1 MKCHVIVFLL
11 AVADPLTRLKVMGTT
26 QRKTAKGG
34 KIRSSSELA
43 MDLWKSDGIWG
54 FFYGAEGQIFNA
66 SAKQGLTIMM
76 KERLQFVTFSLL
88 MPGHL
93 KRLAAQA

>member
-1 MKCHVIVFLL
+1 
-11 AVADPLTRLKVMGTT
+11 MGTT

-76 KERLQFVTFSLL
+76 KERLQFMTFNIL
-88 MPGHL
+88 MPGAFTLRRSVILL
-93 KRLAAQA
+93 KGQDPPSLP

>member
-1 MKCHVIVFLL
+1 MEYRVAAFVF

-66 SAKQGLTIMM
+66 SVKQGLTIMM

-93 KRLAAQA
+93 KRLAGQA

>member
-11 AVADPLTRLKVMGTT
+11 AVADPLTRLKVVGTT

-43 MDLWKSDGIWG
+43 MDLWNNDGIWG

-66 SAKQGLTIMM
+66 SVKQGLTIMM